1 MSLNCGL
8 GSIISHMVIDMDET
22 RLQTISQLQS
32 FLAGTAEVQFRVPD
46 TDEARYAHIVSV
58 AQRFGYGRL
67 NRPDKGV
74 VLRYLIATCGY
85 GRAQLTRLLARVLD
99 GQNLYKRYRAPAHA
113 FARRYTPADAL
124 LLAEVDRAHGT
135 MSGPATVHLLRRA
148 LHVHGD
154 TRFERLA
161 NLPVSHLY
169 NLRHS
174 VTYQNQRVSFT
185 KTRPVVNAIG
195 IRRAPRPEGRP
206 GFIRIDSVHQGD
218 MDGTKGVYH
227 INAVDIVTQWEV
239 VATCERIS
247 EAYLLPVLKDLIDQF
262 PFEILGFHSD
272 NGSEYINKT
281 VATLLEKMRVEQ
293 TKSRSRHS
301 NDNALAESKNG
312 SVVRKA
318 FGYSHIPQRFAAHIN
333 VFCRDHLNPYVNL
346 HRPCLF
352 AMEVI
357 DAKGKIRKTYPLDMV
372 QTPLDKLASLAGV
385 DDFLRESVT
394 IAQLQ
399 LQATALSDLDAANA
413 LNVARLKL
421 FDLFNRRSKP
431 AA

>member
-1 MSLNCGL
+1 MSLKCGF

-22 RLQTISQLQS
+22 RLQTISQLQA
-32 FLAGTAEVQFRVPD
+32 FLAGTSEVRFRVPD
-46 TDEARYAHIVSV
+46 NDESRYAHIVSV
-58 AQRFGYGRL
+58 AQRFGYAHL

-74 VLRYLIATCGY
+74 VLRYLMATCGY
-85 GRAQLTRLLARVLD
+85 ARAQLTRLPARVLD
-99 GQNLYKRYRAPAHA
+99 GQSLHKRYRAPAHA

-154 TRFERLA
+154 ARFERLA
-161 NLPVSHLY
+161 NLSVSHLY

-262 PFEILGFHSD
+262 PFEILGFHCD
-272 NGSEYINKT
+272 NGGEYINKT

-318 FGYSHIPQRFAAHIN
+318 FGYSHIPQRFAVHIN
-333 VFCRDHLNPYVNL
+333 VFCREHLNPYVNL

-352 AMEVI
+352 AKEVV
-357 DAKGKIRKTYPLDMV
+357 DAKGKIRKTYPLAMV
-372 QTPLDKLASLAGV
+372 QTPLNKLASLPDV
-385 DDFLRESVT
+385 DTFLRKGVT

-399 LQATALSDLDAANA
+399 RQAIASSDLEAANA
-413 LNVARLKL
+413 MNVARLKL
-421 FDLFNRRSKP
+421 FDLFNRRSKS

>member
-58 AQRFGYGRL
+58 AQRFGYGHL

-85 GRAQLTRLLARVLD
+85 ARAQLNRLLARVLD
-99 GQNLYKRYRAPAHA
+99 GQSLHKRYRAPAHA

-161 NLPVSHLY
+161 NLSVSHLY

-174 VTYQNQRVSFT
+174 KVYQNQRVNFT
-185 KTRPVVNAIG
+185 KTRPVVNPIG
-195 IRRAPRPEGRP
+195 IRRAPRPAGRP

-227 INAVDIVTQWEV
+227 VNAVDIVTQWEV

-247 EAYLLPVLKDLIDQF
+247 EAYLLPVLEDLIDQF

-312 SVVRKA
+312 SVVRKS

-333 VFCRDHLNPYVNL
+333 VFCREHLNPYVNL

-352 AMEVI
+352 AKEVI

-385 DDFLRESVT
+385 NVFLRQGVT
-394 IAQLQ
+394 ITQLR
-399 LQATALSDLDAANA
+399 LQAKALSDLDAANA
-413 LNVARLKL
+413 MNVARLKL
-421 FDLFNRRSKP
+421 FDLFNRRSKS

>member
-1 MSLNCGL
+1 
-8 GSIISHMVIDMDET
+8 MVIDMDET
-22 RLQTISQLQS
+22 RLQTISQLQA
-32 FLAGTAEVQFRVPD
+32 FLDGTAEVQFRIPD

-74 VLRYLIATCGY
+74 VLRYLTATCGY
-85 GRAQLTRLLARVLD
+85 SRAQLTRLLARVVD
-99 GQNLYKRYRAPAHA
+99 GQGLYKRYRAPAHA

-148 LHVHGD
+148 LHVHAD
-154 TRFERLA
+154 ARFERLA
-161 NLPVSHLY
+161 NLSVSHLY

-174 VTYQNQRVSFT
+174 VTYKNQRVSFT

-247 EAYLLPVLKDLIDQF
+247 EAYLLPVLKELIDQF
-262 PFEILGFHSD
+262 PFKILGIHSD
-272 NGSEYINKT
+272 NGSEYINRT

-333 VFCRDHLNPYVNL
+333 VFCREHLNPYVNL

-352 AMEVI
+352 AKEVV

-372 QTPLDKLASLAGV
+372 QTPLDKLASLPGAAAC
-385 DDFLRESVT
+385 LRQGIT

-399 LQATALSDLDAANA
+399 LQAKSLSDLEAANA

>member
-1 MSLNCGL
+1 MN
-8 GSIISHMVIDMDET
+8 
-22 RLQTISQLQS
+22 
-32 FLAGTAEVQFRVPD
+32 
-46 TDEARYAHIVSV
+46 
-58 AQRFGYGRL
+58 
-67 NRPDKGV
+67 
-74 VLRYLIATCGY
+74 
-85 GRAQLTRLLARVLD
+85 
-99 GQNLYKRYRAPAHA
+99 
-113 FARRYTPADAL
+113 
-124 LLAEVDRAHGT
+124 
-135 MSGPATVHLLRRA
+135 
-148 LHVHGD
+148 
-154 TRFERLA
+154 
-161 NLPVSHLY
+161 
-169 NLRHS
+169 
-174 VTYQNQRVSFT
+174 FT
-185 KTRPVVNAIG
+185 KTRPVVNPIG
-195 IRRAPRPEGRP
+195 IRRAPRPAGRP

-227 INAVDIVTQWEV
+227 VNAVDIVTQWEI

-272 NGSEYINKT
+272 NGGEYINKT
-281 VATLLEKMRVEQ
+281 VATMLEKMRVEQ

-333 VFCRDHLNPYVNL
+333 VFCREHLNPYVNL

-352 AMEVI
+352 AKEVI

-385 DDFLRESVT
+385 NVCLRQGVT
-394 IAQLQ
+394 ITQLR
-399 LQATALSDLDAANA
+399 LQAKALSDLDAANA
-413 LNVARLKL
+413 MNVARLKL
-421 FDLFNRRSKP
+421 FDLFNRRSKS

>member
-22 RLQTISQLQS
+22 RLQTISQLQV
-32 FLAGTAEVQFRVPD
+32 FLGGTVEVRFRVPD
-46 TDEARYAHIVSV
+46 NDEARYAHIVSV
-58 AQRFGYGRL
+58 AQRFGYARL

-74 VLRYLIATCGY
+74 VLGYLIATCGY

-99 GQNLYKRYRAPAHA
+99 GQSLYKRYRAPAHA

-124 LLAEVDRAHGT
+124 LLAEVDRAHNT
-135 MSGPATVHLLRRA
+135 MSGPATVHLLKRA

-154 TRFERLA
+154 ARFERLA
-161 NLPVSHLY
+161 SLSVSHLY

-174 VTYQNQRVSFT
+174 KVYQNQRVSFT
-185 KTRPVVNAIG
+185 KTRPVVNPIG
-195 IRRAPRPEGRP
+195 IRRAPRPAGRP

-218 MDGTKGVYH
+218 LDGTKGVYH
-227 INAVDIVTQWEV
+227 VNAVDIVTQWEV

-247 EAYLLPVLKDLIDQF
+247 EAYLLPVLKDMIKQF
-262 PFEILGFHSD
+262 PFVILGFHSD
-272 NGSEYINKT
+272 NGSEYINRT
-281 VATLLEKMRVEQ
+281 VATLLEKLRAEQ

-312 SVVRKA
+312 SVVRKT
-318 FGYSHIPQRFAAHIN
+318 FGYSHIPQRFAAPIN
-333 VFCRDHLNPYVNL
+333 AFCSEFLNPYVNL

-352 AMEVI
+352 AKEVV
-357 DAKGKIRKTYPLDMV
+357 DAKGKIRKTYPYDMV
-372 QTPLDKLASLAGV
+372 QTPLDKLASLPDV
-385 DDFLRESVT
+385 DAFLRHGVT
-394 IAQLQ
+394 VAQLQ
-399 LQATALSDLDAANA
+399 LSAKALTDLEAANA
-413 LNVARLKL
+413 MNVARLKL

>member
-1 MSLNCGL
+1 MN
-8 GSIISHMVIDMDET
+8 
-22 RLQTISQLQS
+22 
-32 FLAGTAEVQFRVPD
+32 
-46 TDEARYAHIVSV
+46 
-58 AQRFGYGRL
+58 
-67 NRPDKGV
+67 
-74 VLRYLIATCGY
+74 
-85 GRAQLTRLLARVLD
+85 
-99 GQNLYKRYRAPAHA
+99 
-113 FARRYTPADAL
+113 
-124 LLAEVDRAHGT
+124 
-135 MSGPATVHLLRRA
+135 
-148 LHVHGD
+148 
-154 TRFERLA
+154 
-161 NLPVSHLY
+161 
-169 NLRHS
+169 
-174 VTYQNQRVSFT
+174 FT
-185 KTRPVVNAIG
+185 KTRPVVNPIG
-195 IRRAPRPEGRP
+195 IRRAPRPAGRP

-227 INAVDIVTQWEV
+227 VNAVDIVTQWEV

-247 EAYLLPVLKDLIDQF
+247 EAYLLPVLEDLIDQF

-333 VFCRDHLNPYVNL
+333 VFCREHLNPYVNL

-352 AMEVI
+352 AKEVI

-385 DDFLRESVT
+385 NVCLRQGVT
-394 IAQLQ
+394 ITQLR
-399 LQATALSDLDAANA
+399 LQAKALSDLDAANA
-413 LNVARLKL
+413 MNVARLKL
-421 FDLFNRRSKP
+421 FDLFNRRSKS

>member
-22 RLQTISQLQS
+22 RLQTISQLQA
-32 FLAGTAEVQFRVPD
+32 FLAATVEVSFRVPD
-46 TDEARYAHIVSV
+46 TDEARYAQIVSV
-58 AQRFGYGRL
+58 AQRFGYARL

-99 GQNLYKRYRAPAHA
+99 GQSLHKRYRAPAHA

-161 NLPVSHLY
+161 NLSVSHLY

-174 VTYQNQRVSFT
+174 KVYQNQRVNFT
-185 KTRPVVNAIG
+185 KTRPVVNPIG
-195 IRRAPRPEGRP
+195 IRRAPRPAGRP

-227 INAVDIVTQWEV
+227 VNAVDIVTQWEI

-281 VATLLEKMRVEQ
+281 VATMLEKMRVEQ

-333 VFCRDHLNPYVNL
+333 VFCRDYLNPYVNL

-352 AMEVI
+352 AKEVI

-385 DDFLRESVT
+385 NVFLRQGVT
-394 IAQLQ
+394 ITQLR
-399 LQATALSDLDAANA
+399 LQAKALSDLDAANA
-413 LNVARLKL
+413 MNVARLKL
-421 FDLFNRRSKP
+421 FDLFNRRSKS